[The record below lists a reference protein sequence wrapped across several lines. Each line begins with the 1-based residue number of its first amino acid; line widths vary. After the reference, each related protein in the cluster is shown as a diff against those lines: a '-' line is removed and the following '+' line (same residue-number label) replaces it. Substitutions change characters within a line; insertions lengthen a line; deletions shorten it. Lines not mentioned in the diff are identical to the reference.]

1 MANVTKTHNLAVKT
15 GEYEV
20 DGETKGRYMHVGA
33 LMEGKDGPFILLNAM
48 FNPAG
53 IAAINND
60 GRDTIIIS
68 CFEPREKE
76 ESGQQKNQRRGRER
90 TQGNRKNDDL

>member
-1 MANVTKTHNLAVKT
+1 MGVKKIYDLAVKT

-20 DGETKGRYMHVGA
+20 DGETKGRYMNIGA
-33 LMEGKDGPFILLNAM
+33 MMENDDEEPFLLLNAM

-60 GRDTIIIS
+60 GRDTILIS

-76 ESGQQKNQRRGRER
+76 QKEKPASGRRERRG
-90 TQGNRKNDDL
+90 K